1 MTKRNQSL
9 LRLVQMAIL
18 SAIIVI
24 MGFTVLGSIP
34 LGGPLVATMAQVPVV
49 IGAVLLGT
57 KCGCILGGVF
67 GAVSCLYFTLYSYP
81 TSFVFSPFQSVSLAD
96 NAGTAVLYA
105 VFSLLICFVP
115 RILIGFVS
123 GSIFSSL
130 GKRGKSPTLGC
141 ILAGVAGSL
150 VNTLLVLGG
159 IWLFY
164 GQQYLTATGA
174 AQPMLYLIG
183 STILVNG
190 LPEAVVTPILTTAI
204 CRPLM
209 LLKKKGKI

>member
-18 SAIIVI
+18 SAVIVI

-34 LGGPLVATMAQVPVV
+34 LGGPLVATIAQVPVV

-96 NAGTAVLYA
+96 NAGMAALYA

-115 RILIGFVS
+115 RILIGLVS
-123 GSIFSSL
+123 GSIFPRWKNVGKALLWGASLQEWQALWSTPCWCWEESGCFTGSSIL
-130 GKRGKSPTLGC
+130 LLPVRSNRCC
-141 ILAGVAGSL
+141 I
-150 VNTLLVLGG
+150 
-159 IWLFY
+159 
-164 GQQYLTATGA
+164 
-174 AQPMLYLIG
+174 
-183 STILVNG
+183 
-190 LPEAVVTPILTTAI
+190 
-204 CRPLM
+204 
-209 LLKKKGKI
+209 

>member
-18 SAIIVI
+18 SAVIVI

-34 LGGPLVATMAQVPVV
+34 LGGPLVATIAQVPVV

-96 NAGTAVLYA
+96 NAGMAALYA

-115 RILIGFVS
+115 RILIGLVS
-123 GSIFSSL
+123 GSIFSAL
-130 GKRGKSPTLGC
+130 EKRGKKSYFGVYPCRCGRLFGQHPAGAGRNLAVLRRSILLLPVRPNRCC
-141 ILAGVAGSL
+141 I
-150 VNTLLVLGG
+150 
-159 IWLFY
+159 
-164 GQQYLTATGA
+164 
-174 AQPMLYLIG
+174 
-183 STILVNG
+183 
-190 LPEAVVTPILTTAI
+190 
-204 CRPLM
+204 
-209 LLKKKGKI
+209 